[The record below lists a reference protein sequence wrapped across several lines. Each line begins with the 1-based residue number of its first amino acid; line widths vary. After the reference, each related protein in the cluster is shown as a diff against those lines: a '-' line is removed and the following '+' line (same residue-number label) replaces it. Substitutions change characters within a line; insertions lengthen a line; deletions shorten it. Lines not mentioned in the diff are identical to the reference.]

1 MTEHKGWIALDIDG
15 TITDQ
20 SHHVPQET
28 VDYLTLLKSQG
39 WELMFITGR
48 TYSFG
53 TSALNV
59 FPFPF
64 YLGIQNGADILEMP
78 SKKLIS
84 RAYLPG
90 QLVPALEQVYQGQ
103 NEDFI
108 VYAGYE
114 KGDFCYYRPKKF
126 STALRE
132 HLVKIESLSPE
143 PWKAVDTFEF
153 ASHEAF
159 PLIKCLGFQ
168 EGMRS
173 VYERLL
179 SVKEIAVSLI
189 RDPLDEAVYLNLVTH
204 ALATKGQALQRM
216 VTHTGKRGRVI
227 AAGDDRNDVSM
238 LECADVAIVM
248 AGAPS
253 EMLPLADI
261 LAPSAKEQGIITAL
275 KQAIDLLLT

>member
-15 TITDQ
+15 TITDE
-20 SHHVPQET
+20 SHHVPKET
-28 VDYLTLLKSQG
+28 VDYLTELNHQG
-39 WELMFITGR
+39 WEVMFITGR

-78 SKKLIS
+78 SKKRIS
-84 RAYLPG
+84 RAYLG
-90 QLVPALEQVYQGQ
+90 AALLPALEQVYQGES
-103 NEDFI
+103 EDFI
-108 VYAGYE
+108 LYAGYE

-126 STALRE
+126 STLLRE

-153 ASHEAF
+153 GNEDAF

-168 EGMRS
+168 EQMRS
-173 VYERLL
+173 VHKRLE

-189 RDPLDEAVYLNLVTH
+189 RDPLDEAIYLNLVTH
-204 ALATKGQALQRM
+204 SLATKGQALERM
-216 VTHTGKRGRVI
+216 IAKSGKRGKII

-238 LECADVAIVM
+238 LESADIAIVM
-248 AGAPS
+248 GGAPA

-275 KQAIDLLLT
+275 KQAVLR